1 MRRLMLLRHAKSDWP
16 DGMADLDRPLAP
28 RGREAAPRMGAYLAE
43 EGLLPDLALVSPAR
57 RTQETFDLVAP
68 HLGGP
73 DSRTEP
79 RIYEAPAERLLE
91 VVRETPGAVRTLL
104 LVGHN
109 PGSEDLARR
118 LVGHGDRY
126 AFARLNQKYPTAG
139 LAVIDFAVEEW
150 SEVAPRGGRLDRFVT
165 PKTIGAGEDEG

>member
-16 DGMADLDRPLAP
+16 PGMADLDRPLND
-28 RGREAAPRMGAYLAE
+28 RGRAAAPLMGRYLAE

-57 RTQETFDLVAP
+57 RTAETFDLVAP
-68 HLGGP
+68 SLG
-73 DSRTEP
+73 DVASRTEP

-91 VVRETPGAVRTLL
+91 VVRETSDDVRALL

-126 AFARLNQKYPTAG
+126 AFARMSEKYPTAG
-139 LAVIDFAVEEW
+139 LAVIDFAVERW

-165 PKTIGAGEDEG
+165 PKAIGAGEDEG